1 MTKALYQTAKALL
14 GKTKHLQEIH
24 LLQFGNLLKKI
35 IFSRSITPISY
46 KSDRRYGLN
55 FIMIM
60 GMPIV
65 VDDNYKTHREKTMDK
80 LEYNKKTLN
89 ILIKNKQDLMTA
101 ESRILTAMV
110 IDLQHYEETIP
121 FVTQKLFEISDTILR
136 IDEQI
141 VKCRKAIKKT

>member
-1 MTKALYQTAKALL
+1 
-14 GKTKHLQEIH
+14 
-24 LLQFGNLLKKI
+24 
-35 IFSRSITPISY
+35 
-46 KSDRRYGLN
+46 
-55 FIMIM
+55 
-60 GMPIV
+60 
-65 VDDNYKTHREKTMDK
+65 MDK
-80 LEYNKKTLN
+80 LEYNKETLN
-89 ILIKNKQDLMTA
+89 ILIKNKRDLMTA

>member
-1 MTKALYQTAKALL
+1 
-14 GKTKHLQEIH
+14 
-24 LLQFGNLLKKI
+24 
-35 IFSRSITPISY
+35 
-46 KSDRRYGLN
+46 
-55 FIMIM
+55 
-60 GMPIV
+60 
-65 VDDNYKTHREKTMDK
+65 MDK
-80 LEYNKKTLN
+80 LEYNKETLN
-89 ILIKNKQDLMTA
+89 ILIKNKKDLKTA

>member
-1 MTKALYQTAKALL
+1 
-14 GKTKHLQEIH
+14 
-24 LLQFGNLLKKI
+24 
-35 IFSRSITPISY
+35 
-46 KSDRRYGLN
+46 
-55 FIMIM
+55 
-60 GMPIV
+60 
-65 VDDNYKTHREKTMDK
+65 MDK
-80 LEYNKKTLN
+80 LEYNKETLN
-89 ILIKNKQDLMTA
+89 ILIKNKKDLMTA

>member
-1 MTKALYQTAKALL
+1 
-14 GKTKHLQEIH
+14 
-24 LLQFGNLLKKI
+24 
-35 IFSRSITPISY
+35 
-46 KSDRRYGLN
+46 
-55 FIMIM
+55 
-60 GMPIV
+60 
-65 VDDNYKTHREKTMDK
+65 MDK
-80 LEYNKKTLN
+80 LEYNKETLN